1 MIRPSSKA
9 VRAAVGAILVAALL
23 WVSVALAGPREREA
37 GTAFQARRAALRAK
51 VDGPVILFG
60 YTGRENA
67 SPSYI
72 FQQEENFFYLTGHSQ
87 EGAAL
92 VLLPQST
99 PEGKSYDGPREV
111 LYLPARNL
119 LREKWDAPR
128 LGPDDP
134 GTAEK
139 LGVASVRNFA
149 ELRGDL
155 GRIVTVWNNFYT
167 LLPPPGRGGY
177 PHEANWIE
185 WMKKAMVTA
194 EYKDVT
200 GTIAEMRQVK
210 SAGEIALLQKAI
222 DLSLDAHF
230 EAMRRI
236 KPGVYEYEIAAAM
249 EWVHKRGGAEVEAYA
264 PIVGSGFYS
273 TVLHYNDVGKKI
285 EDGDIIVIDVGA
297 SYSGYSADITRTFP
311 ASGKFT
317 PRQREIYEIVLA
329 AQNAAL
335 AAVKPGMSLDREG
348 PNSLDKIA
356 RDYINTH
363 GKDLKGEPLG
373 KYFIHGLGHHIGLN
387 VHDPGP
393 RGRKLE
399 PGMVFTLEPG
409 IYIPEENLGVR
420 IEDDV
425 LVTETGYKLL
435 SSRLP
440 RTIEEIEK
448 FMADAK
454 KRRTTADE

>member
-1 MIRPSSKA
+1 MLRHSGKA
-9 VRAAVGAILVAALL
+9 VRAVAGTMIVAALV
-23 WVSVALAGPREREA
+23 WVSMPQAAVREREPNA
-37 GTAFQARRAALRAK
+37 VFQARRAALRAM
-51 VDGPVILFG
+51 VDGPIVLFG

-92 VLLPQST
+92 VLLPEST
-99 PEGKSYDGPREV
+99 PEGKSYEGPREV

-119 LREKWDAPR
+119 QREKWDAPR

-134 GTAEK
+134 EIAAKTGFPA
-139 LGVASVRNFA
+139 VRNFA

-155 GRIVTVWNNFYT
+155 GKIVTVWTNFYT
-167 LLPPPGRGGY
+167 LLPPQGRGGY
-177 PHEANWIE
+177 PHEANWVE
-185 WMKKAMVTA
+185 WLKKGMATA
-194 EYKDVT
+194 EYK
-200 GTIAEMRQVK
+200 GIAGAIAEMRQVK
-210 SAGEIALLQKAI
+210 SPGEIALLQKAI

-249 EWVHKRGGAEVEAYA
+249 EWVHKRGGAETEGYA

-273 TVLHYNDVGKKI
+273 TVLHYNEVGRKI

-311 ASGKFT
+311 ANGKFT
-317 PRQREIYEIVLA
+317 PRQREIYEIVLG
-329 AQNAAL
+329 AQNAAI
-335 AAVKPGMSLDREG
+335 AACKPGMTMGREG
-348 PNSLDKIA
+348 ATSLDKIA
-356 RDYINTH
+356 RDYIRTH
-363 GKDLKGEPLG
+363 GKDLKGESLG
-373 KYFIHGLGHHIGLN
+373 QYFIHGLGHHIGLN

-393 RGRKLE
+393 PVPLK
-399 PGMVFTLEPG
+399 PGMVLTFEPG
-409 IYIPEENLGVR
+409 IYIPEEKLGAR

-425 LVTETGYKLL
+425 LVTETGCKIL

-440 RTIEEIEK
+440 RTIDEIEK

-454 KRRTTADE
+454 KRRPAGDE